1 MTTTRPSDTRPSDG
15 RPAEP
20 VTNRNVGRNI
30 RLLDDL
36 FLEAVRYLDGDG
48 PADALHRAIAAGEG
62 EGSDGEFKSLSVE
75 DAIEL
80 ARAFACRSLLG
91 NIAEDV
97 AGRRRYA
104 DFEALP
110 SADRPRTLPAA
121 VAMLEE
127 DGEGASAVKAAIDKL
142 RIVPVLTA
150 HPTEMRRKSVLD
162 REAEI
167 ARLLSLRSH
176 HLRRAEDEDL
186 RGELFREIAF
196 LWKTRLNRPERITV
210 DDEIRNT
217 LSVVDRAILPAVI
230 ELYER
235 WSRALDEKQTP
246 AILGL
251 GSWLGGDR
259 DGHPLVNAE
268 TLRYAFAR
276 QAGVIFP
283 VYLERVRGLAVD
295 LALSSQLIPTT
306 PALDTLADA
315 SNEDSVHRS
324 DEPYRRALDRV
335 EQRLRATRALLVEGD
350 KAEDAYATAQAFIDD
365 LETVRTSLVE
375 HGGERLVGR
384 ALGTLIQIVRVCG
397 FYLLAV
403 DMRQNSDVHERVLA
417 ELFSTASV
425 GEDYLAL
432 DEDAR
437 VTLLLD
443 ELSNAR
449 PLRSPFAGYSDE
461 TVKELGVLDA
471 AAEIVRLFG
480 REAIGAYVVSKSASL
495 SDMLEPLVLMKQAGL
510 FQGGGEPHTQVHV
523 TPLFE
528 TIADLQAGPEILKR
542 WFALPL
548 AKALLKDRPAQE
560 VMLGYSDS
568 NKDGG
573 YVASRWSLWE
583 ASLEVADVCRAAHQP
598 LQLFHG
604 RGGSVGRGGGSV
616 SGAVL
621 AQPPGTLQ
629 GRIRLTEQGEMIS
642 RRFGDQPTA
651 RRNLDALVAA
661 ALLASLK
668 KPGDVTDPRWRDLL
682 ASLTPEAEAREDQR
696 FAAAMDGISAG
707 AFEAYRQLVYGTE
720 GFKSF
725 FRQMTPLLEI
735 AELKIGS
742 RPASRTKSDRI
753 EDLRAIPWVFSWA
766 QARVMLPGWYG
777 VGQAL
782 AGFTDKGLLREMAGA
797 WPFLKAS
804 LANMEMVL
812 AKSDLAIAA
821 HYLPLVE
828 DQAAGEAMFG
838 QIKSGWQQAHDE
850 LLGATGQSH
859 LLANSPALDTS
870 IRLRL
875 PYIEP
880 LNLLQVELLKRHRGG
895 EDDPRISEGI
905 ELSINAIATALR
917 NSG

>member
-1 MTTTRPSDTRPSDG
+1 MTGARPTDSPAT

-48 PADALHRAIAAGEG
+48 PADTLQRAIAAGEG
-62 EGSDGEFKSLSVE
+62 EGSGGEFKSLSAE

-127 DGEGASAVKAAIDKL
+127 DGEGTAAVKAAVDKL

-210 DDEIRNT
+210 EDEIRNT
-217 LSVVDRAILPAVI
+217 LSVVERAILPALI

-235 WSRALDEKQTP
+235 WSRALDERQTP

-283 VYLERVRGLAVD
+283 IYIERVRGLAID
-295 LALSSQLIPTT
+295 LALSSHLIPTT
-306 PALDTLADA
+306 PQLDTLADA
-315 SNEDSVHRS
+315 SDEQSVHRS

-335 EQRLRATRALLVEGD
+335 EQRLRATRSVLVEGD
-350 KAEDAYATAQAFIDD
+350 AKAAGAYASVQAFIDD
-365 LETVRTSLVE
+365 LEIVRASMVE

-397 FYLLAV
+397 FHLLAV
-403 DMRQNSDVHERVLA
+403 DMRQNAVVHERVLA

-449 PLRSPFAGYSDE
+449 PLRSPFARYSEE
-461 TVKELGVLDA
+461 TLKELSVLDA
-471 AAEIVRLFG
+471 AAEVVRRFG
-480 REAIGAYVVSKSASL
+480 PQALGAYVVSMSSSL

-510 FQGGGEPHTQVHV
+510 FESGGAPRATVAV

-528 TIADLQAGPEILKR
+528 TIADLKAGPEILSR

-548 AKALLKDRPAQE
+548 AKTLLKDRPAQE

-573 YVASRWSLWE
+573 YVTSRWSLWE
-583 ASLEVADVCRAAHQP
+583 ASLEVADVCRAAHEP

-621 AQPPGTLQ
+621 AQPAGTVQ

-651 RRNLDALVAA
+651 RRNLDALTAA
-661 ALLASLK
+661 TLIASLRK
-668 KPGDVTDPRWRDLL
+668 AGDATDPRWREML
-682 ASLTPEAEAREDQR
+682 AALSGES
-696 FAAAMDGISAG
+696 FAAYRALVYDDP
-707 AFEAYRQLVYGTE
+707 AFED
-720 GFKSF
+720 F
-725 FRQMTPLLEI
+725 FWSATPI
-735 AELKIGS
+735 AEVADLKIGS
-742 RPASRTKSDRI
+742 RPASRTKSRRI

-766 QARVMLPGWYG
+766 QARMMLPGWFGFASG
-777 VGQAL
+777 VARAGVSIKDLREAEARFEFFASLIGNMELDLAQSDMDIAARYAAL
-782 AGFTDKGLLREMAGA
+782 AQDQTAAQRIFARIRE
-797 WPFLKAS
+797 
-804 LANMEMVL
+804 E
-812 AKSDLAIAA
+812 
-821 HYLPLVE
+821 
-828 DQAAGEAMFG
+828 QAACRKLVLDIREAKDLLSDQPALKESVELG
-838 QIKSGWQQAHDE
+838 KPIIDPLNRLQLE
-850 LLGATGQSH
+850 LLARRRRGEEDDA
-859 LLANSPALDTS
+859 
-870 IRLRL
+870 LRL
-875 PYIEP
+875 GIQ
-880 LNLLQVELLKRHRGG
+880 LTVNGIASGLRGTG
-895 EDDPRISEGI
+895 
-905 ELSINAIATALR
+905 
-917 NSG
+917 

>member
-1 MTTTRPSDTRPSDG
+1 MTTTPAPTGSVTG

-48 PADALHRAIAAGEG
+48 PADALQRAIAAGEG
-62 EGSDGEFKSLSVE
+62 EGGDGEFKTLSAE
-75 DAIEL
+75 QAIEL

-121 VAMLEE
+121 VAMLVE
-127 DGEGASAVKAAIDKL
+127 DGEGSGAVKTAIERL

-186 RGELFREIAF
+186 RRELFREIAF

-217 LSVVDRAILPAVI
+217 LSVVDRAILPALI

-235 WSRALDEKQTP
+235 WSRALDATQVP

-268 TLRYAFAR
+268 TLHYAFAR

-295 LALSSQLIPTT
+295 LALSSHLIPTT
-306 PALDTLADA
+306 PALDLLADA
-315 SNEDSVHRS
+315 SDEQSVHRS

-335 EQRLRATRALLVEGD
+335 EQRLRATRSLLVEGD
-350 KAEDAYATAQAFIDD
+350 KAPDAYPSVQAFVND
-365 LETVRTSLVE
+365 LETVRASLVE

-384 ALGTLIQIVRVCG
+384 ALETLIQIVRVCG
-397 FYLLAV
+397 FHLLAV
-403 DMRQNSDVHERVLA
+403 DMRQNADVHERVLA

-449 PLRSPFAGYSDE
+449 PLRSPFARYSDE
-461 TVKELGVLDA
+461 TQKELGVLDA
-471 AAEIVRLFG
+471 AAEVVRLYG
-480 REAIGAYVVSKSASL
+480 REALGAYVVSKSASL

-510 FQGGGEPHTQVHV
+510 FEGGAEPRAVVHV

-528 TIADLQAGPEILKR
+528 TIADLKAGPQILER

-548 AKALLKDRPAQE
+548 AKILLQDRPAQE

-573 YVASRWSLWE
+573 YVTSRWSLWE
-583 ASLEVADVCRAAHQP
+583 ASLEVADVCRAAHER

-621 AQPPGTLQ
+621 AQPAGTVQ

-651 RRNLDALVAA
+651 RRNLDALTAA
-661 ALLASLK
+661 TLIASLK
-668 KPGDVTDPRWRDLL
+668 KPGDVTDPRWRDML
-682 ASLTPEAEAREDQR
+682 ASLSRESFTAYRVLVYD
-696 FAAAMDGISAG
+696 DP
-707 AFEAYRQLVYGTE
+707 AFED
-720 GFKSF
+720 F
-725 FRQMTPLLEI
+725 FWSATPI
-735 AELKIGS
+735 AEVADLKIGS
-742 RPASRTKSDRI
+742 RPASRTKSRRI

-766 QARVMLPGWYG
+766 QARIMLPGWYG
-777 VGQAL
+777 FASGVARTGVSIR
-782 AGFTDKGLLREMAGA
+782 DLREAEA
-797 WPFLKAS
+797 RFEFFAS
-804 LANMEMVL
+804 LVANMEL
-812 AKSDLAIAA
+812 DLAQSDMDIAA
-821 HYLPLVE
+821 RYAALAHDQDAAQRIFARIRE
-828 DQAAGEAMFG
+828 EQAACLKLVLDIREAKELLSDQPALKESVELG
-838 QIKSGWQQAHDE
+838 KPIIDPLNRLQLELLARRRRGDEDE
-850 LLGATGQSH
+850 LLHLGIQLTVNGIASGLRGTG
-859 LLANSPALDTS
+859 
-870 IRLRL
+870 
-875 PYIEP
+875 
-880 LNLLQVELLKRHRGG
+880 
-895 EDDPRISEGI
+895 
-905 ELSINAIATALR
+905 
-917 NSG
+917 